1 MMRPGNVLTFGLLL
15 CIPAPAHAG
24 VDPWSAAPT
33 AIGLGADLWSTQRA
47 LAIGPGLHERNPLMQ
62 SSGARVALSAA
73 ELSGVAWLS
82 TRSRKW
88 ARITGWTVAAA
99 HVVFAV
105 HNERTRARVGGAR

>member
-1 MMRPGNVLTFGLLL
+1 MKGKAALALGVLLY
-15 CIPAPAHAG
+15 IPAPAHAG
-24 VDPWSAAPT
+24 VDPWAVAPT
-33 AIGLGADLWSTQRA
+33 AVGLGTDLWSTQRA
-47 LAIGPGLHERNPLMQ
+47 LGPGVVERNPLMQ

-99 HVVFAV
+99 HMVFAV
-105 HNERTRARVGGAR
+105 HNERTRAAVGRR

>member
-1 MMRPGNVLTFGLLL
+1 MRRVLALACFFLY
-15 CIPAPAHAG
+15 PAVTHAG
-24 VDPWSAAPT
+24 VDPWSTAPT

-47 LAIGPGLHERNPLMQ
+47 LGHGAYERNPLMR

-88 ARITGWTVAAA
+88 ARIIGWTVAAA

-105 HNERTRARVGGAR
+105 HNERTRAAVGRR

>member
-1 MMRPGNVLTFGLLL
+1 MMRGSGALALGVLLY
-15 CIPAPAHAG
+15 IPTVAHAG
-24 VDPWSAAPT
+24 IDPWAVTPPAV
-33 AIGLGADLWSTQRA
+33 GLGADLWSTQRA
-47 LAIGPGLHERNPLMQ
+47 LGPAVYERNPLMR

-105 HNERTRARVGGAR
+105 HNERTRAKAIGGAR